1 MDFEEQKEF
10 YGKTTALWRAVKN
23 GDYAAAVATD
33 LAVLIADFLNAR
45 NTEENW
51 TAFVHRVGELAMKY
65 PTGAPRL
72 LLDWITHDVAAAIEK
87 REVKDYFVA

>member
-1 MDFEEQKEF
+1 MDIEEQKEY

-33 LAVLIADFLNAR
+33 LAVLITDFLNAR

-51 TAFVHRVGELAMKY
+51 TAFVRRVGELAMKY
-65 PTGAPRL
+65 PDGPPRIM
-72 LLDWITHDVAAAIEK
+72 LDWLTHEVACAIERK
-87 REVKDYFVA
+87 KVSDVVA